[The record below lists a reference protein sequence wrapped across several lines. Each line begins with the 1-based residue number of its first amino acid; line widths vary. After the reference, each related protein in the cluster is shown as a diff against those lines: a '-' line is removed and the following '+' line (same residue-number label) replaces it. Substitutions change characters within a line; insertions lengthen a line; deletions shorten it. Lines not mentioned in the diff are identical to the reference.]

1 MSFATLLEHDSIG
14 WDADGTLLDHPRA
27 PAMHE
32 FIRRTPE
39 KRHVIVTFRSH
50 GMERR
55 IWTDLFRETDLLGR
69 DDFDSVVNMSDEMFE
84 REYLSSRT
92 PAGLFI
98 PTRRYIEW
106 KGEVCAHLGLTV
118 LVDDAT
124 DQVLPGCERYG
135 IIHIHPDDL

>member
-1 MSFATLLEHDSIG
+1 MSFSTLLEHDSIG
-14 WDADGTLLDHPRA
+14 WDLDGTLIKHPRSQ
-27 PAMHE
+27 AMHE

-50 GMERR
+50 GMERQ
-55 IWTDLFRETDLLGR
+55 IWNDLFRYPMRLGQ
-69 DDFDSVVNMSDEMFE
+69 DDFSGAVNMTDEMFE
-84 REYLSSRT
+84 NEYLSSRS
-92 PAGLFI
+92 PAGLFV

-124 DQVLPGCERYG
+124 DQVVPGCEKYG
-135 IIHIHPDDL
+135 IAYVNPDDF